1 MEMAKVKQSVDV
13 VISDAITPR
22 LKELSNEINCS
33 EIFNENSFEEIK
45 IKGIELSN
53 ELKNVKIQR
62 EELEKEISKKEKL
75 ELRLSDIEKLLN
87 DKEDT

>member
-1 MEMAKVKQSVDV
+1 MKQSVDV

-22 LKELSNEINCS
+22 LKELSSEINCS

-62 EELEKEISKKEKL
+62 EELEKEISKEKN
-75 ELRLSDIEKLLN
+75 LN
-87 DKEDT
+87 